1 MTSSPKQSM
10 NKILRDQ
17 MTDSKTAHAA
27 DTKDDITTDL
37 ETERWNNIPQV
48 QTLKEV
54 SGWLLMAVYLL

>member
-1 MTSSPKQSM
+1 
-10 NKILRDQ
+10 